1 VGAIIVGGLFFFMFV
16 GLPLAYVG
24 HVVNEARKTGAFAQV
39 PKVKTPAGRSPK
51 ARAARTKARVK
62 NAPKVS
68 HIVAGA
74 IATDWVARREHVRV
88 NGKPVKPPRRRL
100 LERLVFPGKLVP
112 AAASANGS
120 APQPAATTPAAPTA
134 APASSSKPQPA
145 PATAAPGRT
154 PPAMPTTTS
163 GAGAASDLF
172 AAVNVITGHARAG
185 GMRSKG
191 RAFLAFHEG
200 FGQMA
205 GGLEQFA
212 RDLQENSQYGPEV
225 WEPAIQAAAHLRA
238 AAAQMGE
245 GSSAL
250 TALAR
255 TPMGEVATSSVNAPR
270 REEINT
276 A

>member
-1 VGAIIVGGLFFFMFV
+1 
-16 GLPLAYVG
+16 
-24 HVVNEARKTGAFAQV
+24 
-39 PKVKTPAGRSPK
+39 
-51 ARAARTKARVK
+51 
-62 NAPKVS
+62 
-68 HIVAGA
+68 
-74 IATDWVARREHVRV
+74 
-88 NGKPVKPPRRRL
+88 
-100 LERLVFPGKLVP
+100 
-112 AAASANGS
+112 
-120 APQPAATTPAAPTA
+120 
-134 APASSSKPQPA
+134 
-145 PATAAPGRT
+145 
-154 PPAMPTTTS
+154 MPTTTTSS

-191 RAFLAFHEG
+191 RAFAAFHEG

-205 GGLEQFA
+205 AALEQFA

-225 WEPAIQAAAHLRA
+225 WEPPMQGANHLRA
-238 AAAQMGE
+238 AAAAMGE